1 MLITNPFCYKVN
13 PALGAPLPSVPLLKV
28 NCPSPLSHHSVQTV
42 GGGMDSNLRLK
53 ILLEDFWKLL
63 TSKGIGVVKVCLPN
77 PTSHR
82 NWHPSILTK
91 FIR

>member
-1 MLITNPFCYKVN
+1 MLITNPFCDKVN
-13 PALGAPLPSVPLLKV
+13 PALGAPLSSLPLLKV
-28 NCPSPLSHHSVQTV
+28 NCPSLFSHQTV
-42 GGGMDSNLRLK
+42 QSMGGGMNTNLRLK
-53 ILLEDFWKLL
+53 DVLKDFWKLL

-82 NWHPSILTK
+82 NWQPSILTK